1 MARDDGAEFDK
12 TLIGPTHHGRWELH
26 LIMILQWGYDFR
38 IMHQRTRLCST
49 FYGFGGIAEGRMI
62 PVGMNLPRA

>member
-1 MARDDGAEFDK
+1 
-12 TLIGPTHHGRWELH
+12 
-26 LIMILQWGYDFR
+26 MILQWGYDFR